1 MKLAYE
7 SLAVEVSLSSFWG
20 LNLEFL
26 GGFLPFVYLL
36 VNH

>member
-1 MKLAYE
+1 MAYE
-7 SLAVEVSLSSFWG
+7 SLTVDISLSSFWG
-20 LNLEFL
+20 NLEFL